1 MIRPILSCLLLV
13 CGLAHAETRAPS
25 VQEAAA
31 FHAYFQQHFPNEAG
45 ASPTFSVTRADRK
58 APWRIEAVVEM
69 APRRGLRTLC
79 RTRRVQFRHERA
91 WSTAEAPRQYVWLD
105 RAGCRAGANSVEL
118 RQRMPDIDVLALL
131 EREAQLLQR
140 ARLIMAGNSSCA
152 ALRSSPFALKSI
164 DVGPSGSGNEEMA
177 QLVYRSDKEAILN
190 VWVRRGGS
198 GLDGW
203 NVGCIAAPP

>member
-1 MIRPILSCLLLV
+1 MIRPILSCLLLL
-13 CGLAHAETRAPS
+13 CPLAQAETRAPS
-25 VQEAAA
+25 VQEVAG
-31 FHAYFQQHFPNEAG
+31 FHAYLQQRFPGEAG
-45 ASPTFSVTRADRK
+45 AAPTFSVTRAGRK
-58 APWRIEAVVEM
+58 EPWRIGAVLDT

-79 RTRRVQFRHERA
+79 RTRRLEFRHQGA
-91 WSTAEAPRQYVWLD
+91 WSTAAEPRQFVWLE
-105 RAGCRAGANSVEL
+105 RAACRAGAHAVEL
-118 RQRMPDIDVLALL
+118 RQRMPDVDLLALL
-131 EREAQLLQR
+131 EREAPLLQR

-152 ALRSSPFALKSI
+152 ALRSAPFVLKAI

-203 NVGCIAAPP
+203 NVGCVPSP